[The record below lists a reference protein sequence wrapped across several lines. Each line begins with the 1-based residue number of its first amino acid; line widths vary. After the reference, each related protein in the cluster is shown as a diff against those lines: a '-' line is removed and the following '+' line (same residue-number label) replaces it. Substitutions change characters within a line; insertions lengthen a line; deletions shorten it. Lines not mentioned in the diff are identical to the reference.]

1 MKKNIFNTVLI
12 YSLLGAGLTTS
23 TGLKA
28 AEALFSPARGDEA
41 FNRMYSMIAEAKKS
55 VKMTIYSWSE
65 AGLKDAIKT
74 ALNNGVSV
82 QIVLH
87 PPLAAKASIKT
98 WVEEL
103 EGLGAVFKKANM
115 NMHEKFLIIDGEKL
129 VNSSANISSG
139 ARRKYSENWVFFN
152 LSHSEKESKLIQEFI
167 HEFSLMWNVSED
179 IRTNN
184 DEISLSLN
192 EYPKDN
198 ISTKNEIE
206 NLLQPSTLYLA
217 SSSMN
222 FKYAPTDNYST
233 HQSKAKYVISSKKTV
248 NGEHTMI
255 VKDEIIKRIREAK
268 KTIYA
273 GLNHFNIADVSH
285 ELIAAV
291 KRGVEVKLAVDNQ
304 EYKSKI
310 NNKEMTPLFVRD
322 WKALPGN
329 EKKEIPVRVKFYSL
343 APSPKYWLLNHHKFF
358 VIDHASDK
366 PVVISGSYNISKTA
380 EQNQYD
386 SMVIFEGKD
395 FKNLALD
402 FEQEFNSLWQLERNQ
417 DDQPKWSALDPMLK
431 NEDSIKIHLNEAVS
445 LKWEEVEKVR
455 SIIRSKA
462 PGAVII
468 PHAQRDCMFY
478 NIKTKQFSGC

>member
-1 MKKNIFNTVLI
+1 MKKIVFN
-12 YSLLGAGLTTS
+12 SLLLCSITLTNLTCSNTS
-23 TGLKA
+23 SA

-41 FNRMYSMIAEAKKS
+41 FTRMYQMISEAKTS
-55 VKMTIYSWSE
+55 VKLTIYSWSE
-65 AGLKDAIKT
+65 AGLRDSIKT
-74 ALNNGVSV
+74 ALKNGVSV
-82 QIVLH
+82 QVVLH
-87 PPLAAKASIKT
+87 PPLAAKASVKT

-103 EGLGAVFKKANM
+103 EALGAIFKKANM
-115 NMHEKFLIIDGEKL
+115 NMHEKFLIVDGTSL

-152 LSHSEKESKLIQEFI
+152 QTNSEKEKKLIQEFI
-167 HEFSLMWNVSED
+167 HEFSIMWNISED
-179 IRTNN
+179 IRTTN
-184 DEISLSLN
+184 DEISSALN
-192 EYPKDN
+192 IYPKDN
-198 ISTKNEIE
+198 NSTKNEVE
-206 NLLQPSTLYLA
+206 NLLNPSTLYLA

-222 FKYAPTDNYST
+222 FKYAPTEVYST
-233 HQSKAKYVISSKKTV
+233 HQSKAKYLTSSKKTV

-255 VKDEIIKRIREAK
+255 VKDEIINRIRNAK

-273 GLNHFNIADVSH
+273 GLNHFNIAEVSN

-322 WKALPGN
+322 WKAIAGN
-329 EKKEIPVRVKFYSL
+329 EKKEAPVRVKFYSL

-358 VIDHASDK
+358 VIDHESDQ
-366 PVVISGSYNISKTA
+366 PVVITGSYNISRTA

-402 FEQEFNSLWQLERNQ
+402 FVQEFKDLWNLARTE
-417 DDQPKWSALDPMLK
+417 DDQPKWSILDPMLK
-431 NEDSIKIHLNEAVS
+431 NEESIKIHMNEAVS

-455 SIIRSKA
+455 SIIRKKA
-462 PGAVII
+462 PGAGII

-478 NIKTKQFSGC
+478 NIQSKQFSGC